1 MKPTERIQILTNI
14 ALRLQAEY
22 NTTQINVFL
31 SGYNITPENVSVV
44 NSKRVYVF
52 DLLKSQSNETV
63 LQIANDLEIETPQ
76 ELIMQFKKEE
86 KTNLVEKKIF
96 ISHSNLD
103 INIVE
108 KVIDILEAIGVPSDK
123 IFCSSFEGYGIR
135 LGSDFLNVIKEEL
148 DNNVLVLFILSSNFY
163 SSAICLCEMGATWVK
178 TNRHIPILVP
188 PFEYGDIQGVIPTI
202 QGMKINEKDKLNSLK
217 DSVMEFIGIESLNT
231 SIWERKRDK
240 ILIDLK
246 EILDRGIQKIDIN
259 TEEDSLRV
267 LEFDNY
273 YESLDKRIKQLSTE
287 EWPNNFEMQLDYIN
301 RQKSAIEKLKKH
313 NPINISSEDFEKIR
327 INGRTEWSENF
338 EMQLDF
344 EQRQVESLKRLNE
357 I

>member
-1 MKPTERIQILTNI
+1 MKPTERIKIVTNI

-31 SGYNITPENVSVV
+31 SGYNIPTENISVV

-52 DLLKSQSNETV
+52 DLLKSQSNEKV

-76 ELIMQFKKEE
+76 ELNMQFQKEG
-86 KTNLVEKKIF
+86 KINLGKEKIF
-96 ISHSNLD
+96 ISHSSAD
-103 INIVE
+103 IDIVE

-135 LGSDFLNVIKEEL
+135 LGSDFLQVIKEEL

-178 TNRHIPILVP
+178 TNMHIPILVP
-188 PFEYGDIQGVIPTI
+188 PFEYGDIQGVIPTT
-202 QGMKINEKDKLNSLK
+202 QGMKINEKEKLNSLK

-246 EILDRGIQKIDIN
+246 KILDKGIQKIEIN
-259 TEEDSLRV
+259 TEEDS
-267 LEFDNY
+267 
-273 YESLDKRIKQLSTE
+273 I
-287 EWPNNFEMQLDYIN
+287 
-301 RQKSAIEKLKKH
+301 
-313 NPINISSEDFEKIR
+313 
-327 INGRTEWSENF
+327 
-338 EMQLDF
+338 
-344 EQRQVESLKRLNE
+344 
-357 I
+357 